1 MKLLRPDY
9 NNCLVNLSNSFLN
22 KYGVPTFHST
32 MKDVDD
38 ILLKHDKVVVLL
50 FDGMG
55 KALLD
60 RHLSPDHPFRRTVF
74 KTITSTFP
82 PTTVAATT
90 SLLNG
95 KFPIEPG
102 WLGWNQ
108 YFKEVK
114 RNVDVFNNDDSVTKV
129 KVAPGN
135 ALKEKAP
142 YDDILTLIS
151 RKHPELYVTSLWPTI
166 VAGGTVADL
175 PDFFTKMESICSDS
189 RPKFIYGYWHQPD
202 GLIHQNGV
210 GAPIVHQ
217 TIEDI
222 AQGVL
227 DLAKKHEDT
236 LFLVLA
242 DHGLV
247 DVDFLAMEEHAD
259 FYATTKRMFSNE
271 PRAPFFFVKPLQKK
285 RFEKLFERY
294 YGQEFIL
301 LKRKEVLEQQWFGEG
316 KPHPV
321 CKEFIGDYMA
331 VAIDYKAFDYL
342 IDGKIAHAKFKAHHA
357 GMTEDEMLID
367 LMILNQ

>member
-1 MKLLRPDY
+1 M
-9 NNCLVNLSNSFLN
+9 
-22 KYGVPTFHST
+22 
-32 MKDVDD
+32 
-38 ILLKHDKVVVLL
+38 
-50 FDGMG
+50 
-55 KALLD
+55 
-60 RHLSPDHPFRRTVF
+60 
-74 KTITSTFP
+74 
-82 PTTVAATT
+82 
-90 SLLNG
+90 
-95 KFPIEPG
+95 
-102 WLGWNQ
+102 
-108 YFKEVK
+108 
-114 RNVDVFNNDDSVTKV
+114 
-129 KVAPGN
+129 
-135 ALKEKAP
+135 
-142 YDDILTLIS
+142 
-151 RKHPELYVTSLWPTI
+151 
-166 VAGGTVADL
+166 
-175 PDFFTKMESICSDS
+175 
-189 RPKFIYGYWHQPD
+189 
-202 GLIHQNGV
+202 
-210 GAPIVHQ
+210 
-217 TIEDI
+217 
-222 AQGVL
+222 